1 MIVMC
6 EGCETSFNVDDRMIR
21 PTGSKVRCS
30 KCRHVFI
37 AYPAAAA
44 AEAEEP
50 LTLQDELTP
59 AGAPGAAAELKDI
72 DSQLDAL
79 FSEKAP
85 EEGQAAS
92 AGHEPE
98 LLNMDDLL
106 AEDAPAADPLA
117 AEKLGDNL
125 GLDLDL
131 GLSLEEDSGKEAP
144 AAKAPPQA
152 AAGAPAASAGEPSID
167 FSMDLEPSV
176 ETPAEPSLP
185 SLEEMEISLDDLD
198 RLDEAVP
205 PTAAETQPRADAPS
219 GELELDL
226 DLETLIPE
234 SADAALGDR
243 AEAGRRAVLEP
254 AAADA
259 KNAAR
264 PPDEDELDLS
274 DLEEMLEGEG
284 PPAPS
289 APAATPELD
298 LDLDLGAAAGVDAK
312 SDEMQELDLTAI
324 AGATEK
330 SPASAAAPVDE
341 LDFSDISGVLEEK
354 TPATA
359 VKSAEEPAEDLD
371 LVFDDQ
377 PSAAAANAKPT
388 PPSENQDHIM
398 LDIETLLEEGEE
410 QKPAAAAT
418 EELDLD
424 FAPGPAPANA
434 SDLEIEIEPV
444 DDGLD
449 TEAAVGGP
457 AAAVAKA
464 AVATA
469 GLAAAGAASA
479 KPGKDAPSTD
489 EFSTDEFT
497 QAGMTGAT
505 DVLEAEVAQK
515 AKPRVKKTKALR
527 RSWGRKLVTATLI
540 VLVVAIAAL
549 VIPRSIGIQIPYL
562 SDLEIPYLNDYLKD
576 LEIPYL
582 GKIFQSEPEDTAG
595 NLKIAPVSESL
606 SAEFIDNP
614 GAGRLCVIK
623 GQVRNNYDHPRSFIS
638 VTAKLYSKNKAVA
651 KTATVFAGNVLSN
664 QELAAQDLAA
674 ITARLKNKTGVNN
687 LNVGVKPGRSIPF
700 IAVFDN
706 LPDNLD
712 EYSVEVA
719 GSSK

>member
-6 EGCETSFNVDDRMIR
+6 EGCETSFNVDDRMIK

-30 KCRHVFI
+30 KCRHVFV

-44 AEAEEP
+44 AETDEP

-59 AGAPGAAAELKDI
+59 AAAPGETAEMKEI
-72 DSQLDAL
+72 DSQLDTL
-79 FSEKAP
+79 FNEKASG
-85 EEGQAAS
+85 EGQAAS
-92 AGHEPE
+92 PDEEPE

-106 AEDAPAADPLA
+106 AEDAPAADPLT
-117 AEKLGDNL
+117 AEKLGDDL

-131 GLSLEEDSGKEAP
+131 GLRLEEDSGKEAEP
-144 AAKAPPQA
+144 AKASPRTTT
-152 AAGAPAASAGEPSID
+152 GAPAASAVEPSID
-167 FSMDLEPSV
+167 FSMDLEPAT
-176 ETPAEPSLP
+176 ETPAEDSLP
-185 SLEEMEISLDDLD
+185 SLEELEINLDDLD
-198 RLDEAVP
+198 RPDEAAQP
-205 PTAAETQPRADAPS
+205 ATAAATPQADVPS
-219 GELELDL
+219 GELELEL
-226 DLETLIPE
+226 DLGALTPE
-234 SADAALGDR
+234 GVDAHAGDV
-243 AEAGRRAVLEP
+243 AEEKPGARLEP
-254 AAADA
+254 PVAQAKTAAKPA
-259 KNAAR
+259 
-264 PPDEDELDLS
+264 DEDELDLS
-274 DLEEMLEGEG
+274 DLEAMLEGEES
-284 PPAPS
+284 PAAS
-289 APAATPELD
+289 TRAATPALD
-298 LDLDLGAAAGVDAK
+298 LDLDLEAGAAVDAK
-312 SDEMQELDLTAI
+312 SGEMQELDLTAI
-324 AGATEK
+324 ASATEK
-330 SPASAAAPVDE
+330 GPAPVAAPADE
-341 LDFSDISGVLEEK
+341 LDFSDISGVLGEK

-359 VKSAEEPAEDLD
+359 QKGADKPAEDLD
-371 LVFDDQ
+371 LVFDDE
-377 PSAAAANAKPT
+377 PSAAASAKPAA
-388 PPSENQDHIM
+388 PSENQENLM
-398 LDIETLLEEGEE
+398 LDIENLLEEGEE

-424 FAPGPAPANA
+424 IAAGPARAQAN
-434 SDLEIEIEPV
+434 DLEIEIEPV

-449 TEAAVGGP
+449 TEAAVGRRGVSAASAGVAAVGVAA
-457 AAAVAKA
+457 AAAV
-464 AVATA
+464 
-469 GLAAAGAASA
+469 ASA
-479 KPGKDAPSTD
+479 KPGKDTPSTD

-505 DVLEAEVAQK
+505 DMLETEVAQK
-515 AKPRVKKTKALR
+515 ARPRAKKTKAPR
-527 RSWGRKLVTATLI
+527 RSWGRKLVTTTLGLLVLLI
-540 VLVVAIAAL
+540 VAL

-562 SDLEIPYLNDYLKD
+562 SDFEIPYLKD

-606 SAEFIDNP
+606 SAEFIDNA

-638 VTAKLYSKNKAVA
+638 VTAKLYAKNKTVA

-664 QELAAQDLAA
+664 QELTAQDLAA

-706 LPDNLD
+706 LPGNLD

>member
-1 MIVMC
+1 MC

-30 KCRHVFI
+30 KCRHVFM
-37 AYPAAAA
+37 AYPMAAAA
-44 AEAEEP
+44 DAEEP

-59 AGAPGAAAELKDI
+59 AAAPGETAGLKEI

-79 FSEKAP
+79 FSEKASP
-85 EEGQAAS
+85 EGQAAS

-98 LLNMDDLL
+98 LLNVDDLL
-106 AEDAPAADPLA
+106 AEDVPAADPLA
-117 AEKLGDNL
+117 AEKLGDDS

-131 GLSLEEDSGKEAP
+131 GLSLEEDSAKEEQT
-144 AAKAPPQA
+144 AKASPQA
-152 AAGAPAASAGEPSID
+152 SAGTPTASAGEPSID

-176 ETPAEPSLP
+176 ETTAEPSLP
-185 SLEEMEISLDDLD
+185 SLDEMEISLDDLD
-198 RLDEAVP
+198 KLDEVSAA
-205 PTAAETQPRADAPS
+205 PTTAETPPRTEVPS

-226 DLETLIPE
+226 DLETLTPE
-234 SADAALGDR
+234 SADAPIEESAEEGHGD
-243 AEAGRRAVLEP
+243 VTEP
-254 AAADA
+254 AAAEA
-259 KNAAR
+259 KAAAKSA
-264 PPDEDELDLS
+264 DEDELDLS

-284 PPAPS
+284 S
-289 APAATPELD
+289 PAASARAGTSELELD
-298 LDLDLGAAAGVDAK
+298 LDLEAAAGVDAK
-312 SDEMQELDLTAI
+312 SGEMQELDLTSI
-324 AGATEK
+324 AGAPQK
-330 SPASAAAPVDE
+330 SPVAAAAPTDE

-354 TPATA
+354 TPAAA
-359 VKSAEEPAEDLD
+359 VKSAVEPAEDFD
-371 LVFDDQ
+371 LVFDNE
-377 PSAAAANAKPT
+377 PPAAANAKAA
-388 PPSENQDHIM
+388 PPSKNQEDLM

-424 FAPGPAPANA
+424 FAPEPVRANA
-434 SDLEIEIEPV
+434 SDMEIEIEPV
-444 DDGLD
+444 DDELD
-449 TEAAVGGP
+449 T
-457 AAAVAKA
+457 AAAVARPEATAPTA
-464 AVATA
+464 AVAAA
-469 GLAAAGAASA
+469 GVAAAAAASV
-479 KPGKDAPSTD
+479 KPGEGAPSTD

-505 DVLEAEVAQK
+505 DVLETEVPQK
-515 AKPRVKKTKALR
+515 AKPRVRRTQAPR
-527 RSWGRKLVTATLI
+527 RSWGRKLVMATLG
-540 VLVVAIAAL
+540 VLVLAIAAL

-562 SDLEIPYLNDYLKD
+562 SDLEIPYLSDLSDYLKD
-576 LEIPYL
+576 LEVPYL

-623 GQVRNNYDHPRSFIS
+623 GQVRNNYDHPRSFIR
-638 VTAKLYSKNKAVA
+638 VTAKLYSKNKTLA

-674 ITARLKNKTGVNN
+674 ITGRLKNKTGVNN

-700 IAVFDN
+700 MAVFDN
-706 LPDNLD
+706 LPGNLE